1 MNTAKAWHGAE
12 GLLSFLASVSLP
24 EYRVSKLPC
33 YVDEQALKLC
43 NLFLQGTSKQR
54 QELVTRFNEGGYIV
68 LLVFAERMSI
78 LSVREKSYDKL
89 LAGLVALVMV
99 DSRID
104 RRDMLMV
111 LSLVYHSADKLGV
124 EQKQLFHNVVQY
136 SDDGVTKDLI
146 LRFPERDPKDKRIEA
161 MGYREIDGPNGL
173 IYVFGNQPIPDGL
186 LEHAVQL
193 LPRLSQVNAKTV
205 ERRDNDS
212 CA

>member
-1 MNTAKAWHGAE
+1 MNNAKACETAE
-12 GLLSFLASVSLP
+12 DLMSSLAGVSLP
-24 EYRVSKLPC
+24 NYRATKLPC
-33 YVDEQALKLC
+33 SVDEQALELC
-43 NLFLQGTSKQR
+43 HVFMQGTSEQR
-54 QELVTRFNEGGYIV
+54 QALFASLHESVCCT

-104 RRDMLMV
+104 RRHMLMV

-186 LEHAVQL
+186 L
-193 LPRLSQVNAKTV
+193 
-205 ERRDNDS
+205 
-212 CA
+212 